1 MPWSSLVQLI
11 MLSHPGEL
19 KHIPRVFGPQ
29 KNGPNLFIGQVGKPR
44 LSKGSDSTCAAVAKR
59 NHPLNQPSA
68 LSDFPHYL
76 IQKWGGKDSDYNM
89 MLTNALLFSF
99 MPTLINIYRV
109 LLCAWLRTLHMIH
122 YIIYSQKKSTLPFCS
137 WRYEAQHGSVTH
149 LKTEPRSEPRSLW
162 HMLPSYLYAM
172 PRLITDIL

>member
-11 MLSHPGEL
+11 TLSHPGEL
-19 KHIPRVFGPQ
+19 KHIPRGFGPQ
-29 KNGPNLFIGQVGKPR
+29 KNGPNLFIEQEGKPR
-44 LSKGSDSTCAAVAKR
+44 LSKGLPPHVQQWQKETTLWISPV
-59 NHPLNQPSA
+59 
-68 LSDFPHYL
+68 LSPIFHT
-76 IQKWGGKDSDYNM
+76 IQKRRGKDSDYNM

-122 YIIYSQKKSTLPFCS
+122 YIIYSQKKSTLPFCT
-137 WRYEAQHGSVTH
+137 WRYEAQHHSVIH

-172 PRLITDIL
+172 PRLISDIL